1 MVKRIIEHDP
11 SDPDFIP
18 ENVPTDLARGEKQT
32 RSTRTQHLDYD
43 DKDLDSAI
51 HTAGDLEIEE
61 DFPPIDSPDRSDF
74 SQ

>member
-18 ENVPTDLARGEKQT
+18 ENVPTDLARGEVQT

-43 DKDLDSAI
+43 DKELDPGT